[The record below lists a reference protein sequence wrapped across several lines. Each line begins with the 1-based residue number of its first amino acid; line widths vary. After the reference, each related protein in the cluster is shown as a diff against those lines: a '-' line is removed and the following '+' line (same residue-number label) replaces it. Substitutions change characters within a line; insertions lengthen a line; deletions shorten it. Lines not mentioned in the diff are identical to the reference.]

1 MAAYIIAHIAVHD
14 PALFE
19 QYRVGV
25 VPVLEKFGGRYLA
38 RGGAVTV
45 LEGPL
50 PDRRLVVIEFPDRA
64 AAEAFHASPAYQPLL
79 AMRMAAAT
87 STLVIVDGV

>member
-25 VPVLEKFGGRYLA
+25 LPTLEQFGGRYLA

-45 LEGPL
+45 LEGPI

-64 AAEAFHASPAYQPLL
+64 AAEAFYASPAYQPLL
-79 AMRMAAAT
+79 AMRTAAAT

>member
-1 MAAYIIAHIAVHD
+1 MAAYIIAHIDVHD
-14 PALFE
+14 PVLFE
-19 QYRVGV
+19 QYRVA
-25 VPVLEKFGGRYLA
+25 VLPTLTQFGGRYLV

-64 AAEAFHASPAYQPLL
+64 AAAGFYASPCYQPLL
-79 AMRMAAAT
+79 AMRLAATT
-87 STLVIVDGV
+87 STLVIADGV